1 MSIFKTVTISTKI
14 YGGFGAILLLLLII
28 SATAWWSLSQS
39 GSKGESYRE
48 LATQTAEIGRVQ
60 AELLEAQL
68 LVEHFLSSPSASVV
82 IKVAAARKRVEKHM
96 EGLAAMDLPDGSRA
110 QLESV
115 SENLQAYFDAF
126 IEVTKLEK
134 QRVSIV
140 DKELSVQD
148 GKMEARMEE
157 LVRTATDEYLADVAA
172 MGGEVMRHV
181 LRMRNFVAQFQF
193 RPDGKALKALQAES
207 AMMDEKHAVL
217 AENIYDEGR
226 VALSDEVLALHVT
239 YLEASE
245 RLFRTVEA
253 RMRLV
258 EETLSKHGSQA
269 LADMD
274 ALAQANGAMQEELGE
289 TAKLSSS
296 IGMMT
301 SIIVSGVSVVLG
313 SVLAWLIG
321 AGISNPIRAITG
333 AMTNLAGGDRMV
345 EIPGQDHRD
354 EIGDMADAV
363 QVFKENMIRN
373 DELQAQQEQ
382 EARGREER
390 AKRIEE
396 LTLGFDRKVGEV
408 LEAFSG
414 SAEETEQ
421 TSNSMSSIA
430 DDTNRRATTVAA
442 AAGQTSV
449 NVQSVA
455 AATEQLSHSS
465 SEIGRQVSQSAEI
478 AGRAVEQAR
487 KTDQTVQGLAE
498 AAKEIGQVVQ
508 LIQDIAAQTNLLALN
523 ATIEAARAGEA
534 GKGFAVV
541 ANEVKSLATQ
551 TAQAT
556 GDIGRHI
563 TSIQGETEAAVLAI
577 QAIAKTVDEINHTTS
592 AIAAAVEQ
600 QVAATGEI
608 TRSVDQAASG
618 AQEVSSN
625 ISEVTRG
632 AGETGSAAGQMTEVA
647 SRMKTKAD
655 ELRQEVESFLKGV
668 RAA

>member
-1 MSIFKTVTISTKI
+1 MSILKKVNISTKI
-14 YGGFGAILLLLLII
+14 YGGFGAILLFLLII
-28 SATAWWSLSQS
+28 SATSWWSLGQS
-39 GSKGESYRE
+39 GSKGESYRA
-48 LATQTAEIGRVQ
+48 LATQTAEISRVQ
-60 AELLEAQL
+60 ADLMRAQL
-68 LVEHFLSSPSASVV
+68 LVEHFLSNPSMSVV
-82 IKVAAARKRVEKHM
+82 IKVAAARKRVEERM
-96 EGLAAMDLPDGSRA
+96 EALAAMDLPDESRA

-115 SENLQAYFDAF
+115 SENLKAYFDAF
-126 IEVTKLEK
+126 VEVTKLDK

-140 DKELSVQD
+140 EKELSVQD
-148 GKMEARMEE
+148 GKMETHMGK
-157 LVRTATDEYLADVAA
+157 LVRTATDEYLADIAA

-181 LRMRNFVAQFQF
+181 LRMRNFVDQFQF
-193 RPDGKALKALQAES
+193 RPDSKALQALKAES
-207 AMMDEKHAVL
+207 ALMDEKHDVL

-226 VALSDEVLALHVT
+226 VALSDKVLTLHKA
-239 YLEASE
+239 YMGAAE
-245 RLFRTVEA
+245 RLFKTVEM
-253 RMRLV
+253 RTRLV
-258 EETLSKHGSQA
+258 EKTLSKHGSKA

-274 ALAQANGAMQEELGE
+274 AVVQTNGDIQDNLGE
-289 TAKLSSS
+289 TAQLSNS
-296 IGMMT
+296 IGMT
-301 SIIVSGVSVVLG
+301 ISIVVSGVSVVLG

-321 AGISNPIRAITG
+321 GSISKPIRAITR
-333 AMTNLAGGDRMV
+333 AMTGLAGGDRTV
-345 EIPGQDHRD
+345 EIPGQDHQD

-363 QVFKENMIRN
+363 QVFKENLIRN

-408 LEAFSG
+408 LDAFSG
-414 SAEETEQ
+414 SAAETEK

-442 AAGQTSV
+442 AAGQTST

-478 AGRAVEQAR
+478 AGRAVDQAR
-487 KTDQTVQGLAE
+487 KTDQTVQGLSE

-508 LIQDIAAQTNLLALN
+508 LIQDIAEQTNLLALN

-551 TAQAT
+551 TAKAT

-577 QAIAKTVDEINHTTS
+577 QAIAKTVDDINHTTS

-608 TRSVDQAASG
+608 TRSVDQAAAG
-618 AQEVSSN
+618 AQEVSTN

-655 ELRQEVESFLKGV
+655 ELRHEVENFLNGV